1 MSEYKQ
7 DARNVLPN
15 GLTLLQVNPDYAA
28 RLFPLDAKDFGWLF
42 YRGSFGQWVTC
53 RKLSPDEMEEANDQ
67 AADMMVRQ
75 GTKVRRA

>member
-28 RLFPLDAKDFGWLF
+28 RLSPSDAKDFGWLF

-67 AADMMVRQ
+67 AADMMVRH
-75 GTKVRRA
+75 GAKVRIA